1 MAEAYFT
8 RAYLC
13 EVITLFSSSLVSA
26 SVVVHQMNL
35 ILKVRYAKQVLSV
48 SLTYL
53 ICCIMIQEFYYPFVD
68 VSGEA

>member
-8 RAYLC
+8 RASLC